1 MRSSD
6 WSSRV
11 LFRSTSA
18 VVPVFAFPMTSTRTT
33 ASLDI
38 LKRVDSRGPGHPPWQ
53 GRNYAIHRLVLPVA
67 IGKKIED
74 TGIGENLRIEG
85 ISRHIVTPL
94 RYRQSTPHRR

>member
-1 MRSSD
+1 
-6 WSSRV
+6 
-11 LFRSTSA
+11 
-18 VVPVFAFPMTSTRTT
+18 MTSTRTT

-74 TGIGENLRIEG
+74 PGIVEHLRIEG
-85 ISRHIVTPL
+85 ISSLIVPPLPDRPSTQPTRSGRTGANRQHLATTPQPNK
-94 RYRQSTPHRR
+94 RKEE